1 MNADLL
7 LSPGEPPS
15 GGPLSS
21 FLLGSLDGSS
31 FLGMLEF
38 WIGGYVVR
46 GAGID
51 RHPFGRRDYVK
62 CTNYVAVIRES
73 SSPAAGDRIGL
84 ASQALTRRENIR
96 GRIDEVS
103 RVRDALYAIAANTAG
118 SSQYPAWGLSWTYHR
133 YGNRTAQNVS
143 ARSGYTSFMV
153 NAANHQSRIFSRCS
167 RLFRAE
173 GSLYFVGH
181 VKV

>member
-7 LSPGEPPS
+7 LSPSEPPS

-21 FLLGSLDGSS
+21 FLLEFARRLFIPGHVGVLDRWVCCS
-31 FLGMLEF
+31 
-38 WIGGYVVR
+38 R
-46 GAGID
+46 GRNRSPPTRSA
-51 RHPFGRRDYVK
+51 RLRK

-73 SSPAAGDRIGL
+73 SSPGAGNRIGL

-153 NAANHQSRIFSRCS
+153 NAANHQSRVFSRCS

-173 GSLYFVGH
+173 GSLYFACH